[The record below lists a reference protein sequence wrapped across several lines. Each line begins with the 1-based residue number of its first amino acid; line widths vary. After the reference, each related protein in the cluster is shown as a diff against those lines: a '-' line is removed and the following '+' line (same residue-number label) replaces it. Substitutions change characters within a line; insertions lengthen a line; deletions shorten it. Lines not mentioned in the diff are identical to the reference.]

1 MVHGPRIGNVTAFV
15 LLVIGYP
22 MALAMLARLRPVLA
36 ERRVSW
42 FAALEAAMAS
52 IAVGWF
58 LHGRPLAALFN
69 GAALAGLAIAWLI
82 TGRRGRSKA
91 RKAR

>member
-1 MVHGPRIGNVTAFV
+1 MHGPRIGNVTAFV
-15 LLVIGYP
+15 LLAIGYP
-22 MALAMLARLRPVLA
+22 VAIAMLARLRPVLA
-36 ERRVSW
+36 ERRVWW

-52 IAVGWF
+52 IVVGWL

-69 GAALAGLAIAWLI
+69 GAGLTGFAMAWLI
-82 TGRRGRSKA
+82 SGRRARPPA